1 MNINLMTSFIH
12 QKRSGLLILKNVH
25 ALIMNSY
32 LLLKS
37 LHLIAVI
44 SWMAGLL
51 YLPRIFV
58 YHVEN
63 LKNQNT
69 SSVFKT
75 MERKL
80 YFYIMMPAMVLTWIF
95 GLILINIL
103 GFEVLSTF
111 WIKLKLLLVV
121 LLTAYHFY
129 LARLLDDFKSDQNI
143 KSSKFFR
150 IINEVPTILLILIVF
165 IVVFKP
171 I

>member
-1 MNINLMTSFIH
+1 
-12 QKRSGLLILKNVH
+12 
-25 ALIMNSY
+25 MNSY
-32 LLLKS
+32 LLFKS

-44 SWMAGLL
+44 SWMVGLL

-63 LKNQNT
+63 LKDKNT
-69 SSVFKT
+69 SLVFKT

-80 YFYIMMPAMVLTWIF
+80 YFYIMTPAMILTWLF
-95 GLILINIL
+95 GLILISSL
-103 GFEVLSTF
+103 GLEVLSAT
-111 WIKLKLLLVV
+111 WIKLKLLLVI
-121 LLTAYHFY
+121 LLTLYHFY
-129 LARLLDDFKSDQNI
+129 LSKLLGDLKVDRNT

-150 IINEVPTILLILIVF
+150 IINEAPTILLILIVF

>member
-1 MNINLMTSFIH
+1 
-12 QKRSGLLILKNVH
+12 
-25 ALIMNSY
+25 MNSY
-32 LLLKS
+32 LLFKS

-63 LKNQNT
+63 LKDKNT
-69 SSVFKT
+69 CSIFKT

-80 YFYIMMPAMVLTWIF
+80 YFYIMTPAMILAWIF
-95 GLILINIL
+95 GLILISSL
-103 GFEVLSTF
+103 GFEVLLTT
-111 WIKLKLLLVV
+111 WVKLKLLLVI

-129 LARLLDDFKSDQNI
+129 LSKLLGDFKIDQNT